1 MIDESA
7 ARALHR
13 QVRVLCWIPST
24 EKQLNSK
31 VRAVNDTWVKRCDGH
46 VFFVDTQHHNASSDV
61 IELGVKDGRGHLT
74 EKSVAA
80 LAYVYEKYGK
90 DYDWFLK
97 GDDDAYVVV
106 ENLKFLLSHYNPN
119 TPVYLG
125 HLYKWHLREGYMSG
139 GASYVLSREALRL
152 LNVNGIRRN
161 KCRLTGDEDV
171 EIGRCLHDVGVSS
184 HNTLDRFGRETFH
197 PLNPTT
203 HIGADCCSQLSI
215 SFHKVNPDL
224 MRVVDHLLYRT
235 SVYGRNL
242 DMKSLQ
248 LHFMEPGIVP
258 PP

>member
-1 MIDESA
+1 MPGSRNKKQDAEVSTAQMQDTSLLHRSLVMIDESA

-13 QVRVLCWIPST
+13 QVRVLCWIQST

-97 GDDDAYVVV
+97 GDDDAYVVL

-125 HLYKWHLREGYMSG
+125 HLYKWHLREGAGTSG
-139 GASYVLSREALRL
+139 QADPAEEVGLDWTHPQEASIQHHTPS
-152 LNVNGIRRN
+152 
-161 KCRLTGDEDV
+161 
-171 EIGRCLHDVGVSS
+171 
-184 HNTLDRFGRETFH
+184 
-197 PLNPTT
+197 
-203 HIGADCCSQLSI
+203 
-215 SFHKVNPDL
+215 PD
-224 MRVVDHLLYRT
+224 
-235 SVYGRNL
+235 
-242 DMKSLQ
+242 
-248 LHFMEPGIVP
+248 MEPTGEKEERP
-258 PP
+258 ASQQLEAGH

>member
-80 LAYVYEKYGK
+80 LAYVYEKYGQ
-90 DYDWFLK
+90 DYDWFRK

-106 ENLKFLLSHYNPN
+106 EDLKFLLSHYNPDA
-119 TPVYLG
+119 PVYLG
-125 HLYKWHLREGYMSG
+125 HLYKWHLREG
-139 GASYVLSREALRL
+139 
-152 LNVNGIRRN
+152 
-161 KCRLTGDEDV
+161 
-171 EIGRCLHDVGVSS
+171 
-184 HNTLDRFGRETFH
+184 
-197 PLNPTT
+197 
-203 HIGADCCSQLSI
+203 
-215 SFHKVNPDL
+215 
-224 MRVVDHLLYRT
+224 
-235 SVYGRNL
+235 
-242 DMKSLQ
+242 
-248 LHFMEPGIVP
+248 
-258 PP
+258 

>member
-125 HLYKWHLREGYMSG
+125 HLYKWHLREG
-139 GASYVLSREALRL
+139 
-152 LNVNGIRRN
+152 
-161 KCRLTGDEDV
+161 
-171 EIGRCLHDVGVSS
+171 
-184 HNTLDRFGRETFH
+184 
-197 PLNPTT
+197 
-203 HIGADCCSQLSI
+203 
-215 SFHKVNPDL
+215 
-224 MRVVDHLLYRT
+224 
-235 SVYGRNL
+235 
-242 DMKSLQ
+242 
-248 LHFMEPGIVP
+248 
-258 PP
+258 